1 MNEINKTIYFT
12 YKNNCPDKVFNR
24 WKELNKDYKI
34 DFSLD
39 NDCIS
44 FLIEK
49 FNYYIADLFKR
60 IPQGMYKADL
70 WRLCKL
76 YIHGGVYADVDLVPY
91 INIDTLDKDVTFY
104 STLSSDYRTIFQACM
119 VSLKPKN
126 PLIFIFLLSFL
137 LNNPYANTNGPRY
150 DMYNCLKNI
159 INVDNINCDVKYNV
173 DKLKIVIPFGNSNT
187 NVLIKNLYYFPSD
200 VECEFRLIPNEYPD
214 NFTFNIV
221 NNVLIVKRL
230 DFSGGWGYNSHSVEL
245 IINAKQCIYLF
256 REILPT
262 NDIKDSFIVKNSKKI
277 FDSRDRDYCRN
288 NGWK

>member
-1 MNEINKTIYFT
+1 
-12 YKNNCPDKVFNR
+12 
-24 WKELNKDYKI
+24 
-34 DFSLD
+34 
-39 NDCIS
+39 
-44 FLIEK
+44 
-49 FNYYIADLFKR
+49 
-60 IPQGMYKADL
+60 
-70 WRLCKL
+70 
-76 YIHGGVYADVDLVPY
+76 
-91 INIDTLDKDVTFY
+91 
-104 STLSSDYRTIFQACM
+104 M

-126 PLIFIFLLSFL
+126 PLILIFLLSFL
-137 LNNPYANTNGPRY
+137 LNNPYVHTNGPKY

-173 DKLKIVIPFGNSNT
+173 NKLKIVIPFGSSTT

-200 VECEFRLIPNEYPD
+200 VECEFRLIPTHYPD

-221 NNVLIVKRL
+221 NNILIVKRL
-230 DFSGGWGYNSHSVEL
+230 DYSGGWGYNSHSVEL

-277 FDSRDRDYCRN
+277 FDSRDKDYCRN